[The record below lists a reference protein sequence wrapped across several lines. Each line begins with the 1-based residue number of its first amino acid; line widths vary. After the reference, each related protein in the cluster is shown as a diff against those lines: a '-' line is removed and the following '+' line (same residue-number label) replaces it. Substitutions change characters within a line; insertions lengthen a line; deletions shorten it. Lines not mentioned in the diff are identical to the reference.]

1 MREEIPAA
9 LVGER
14 LDRVVAMITQLTR
27 ATAGGLVDDGAVR
40 LDGATIRNR
49 SRKVVAGQV
58 LEVDVPELRPQRAV
72 LADPDVE
79 FAVTYEDEHVIVV
92 DKPPH
97 LVVHPG
103 AGNDAGTLVS
113 GLLARYPEIAE
124 VGEAS
129 RPGIVHRLD
138 SGTSGLV
145 VVARS
150 TTAYPSL
157 VEQLQRR
164 DVERQYVAVVLGHIE
179 TNQGVIDAPIG
190 RSGGDRT
197 RMAVSADGRDART
210 RYVVEKR
217 YTEPVPLSLVECRL
231 ETGRTHQIRVHLAAI
246 GHPVAGDTRY
256 GGSRPAIELGRPFL
270 HARRLAFD
278 HPVNGERLAFE
289 SPLPLDLQVFLDGLA

>member
-1 MREEIPAA
+1 MREEIPEA
-9 LVGER
+9 LAGER
-14 LDRVVAMITQLTR
+14 LDRVVAMVTQLTR

-40 LDGATIRNR
+40 LDGATVRNR

-79 FAVTYEDEHVIVV
+79 FGVVHEDDHVVV
-92 DKPPH
+92 IDKPPH

-113 GLLARYPEIAE
+113 GLLARYPEIAA

-150 TTAYPSL
+150 AVAYPSL

-164 DVERQYVAVVLGHIE
+164 DVERRYIAVVLGHIE

-217 YTEPVPLSLVECRL
+217 FTEPVPLSLVECRL

-246 GHPVAGDTRY
+246 GHPVAGDPRY
-256 GGSRPAIELGRPFL
+256 GGSRPAIALGRPFL

-278 HPVNGERLAFE
+278 HPVTGERLAFD
-289 SPLPLDLQVFLDGLA
+289 SPLPLDLQTFLDGLA